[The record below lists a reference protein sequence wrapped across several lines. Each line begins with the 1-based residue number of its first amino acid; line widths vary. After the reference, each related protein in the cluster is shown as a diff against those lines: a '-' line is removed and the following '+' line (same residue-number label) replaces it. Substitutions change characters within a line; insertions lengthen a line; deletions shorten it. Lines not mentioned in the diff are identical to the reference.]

1 LQPNILQ
8 ECIVS
13 GTRSLV
19 TAAAVIVLVYGMQ
32 AAQEILVPF
41 LTAAFLAVIVARP
54 VYWLDRRGV
63 PHVLSVTTV
72 MILLVAVAALASA
85 YVGVEITQFTTRLPA
100 YQESLSQSLS
110 ALVSRFSTRRI
121 PVRVEE
127 LMGEIEP
134 GQAMRY
140 TAMILNGLKDVF
152 ANAVLISFT
161 IVFILLEIPSLP
173 EKLARVVPHSD
184 ATLRR
189 FRTFADGLQ
198 RYLNLKTLISLA
210 TGLCV
215 GVWVAILDV
224 DFPILWGLLAFL
236 LNYIPNIG
244 SLIAAVPAILMGF
257 IQYGL
262 GRAIMVSIGYLVVNM
277 TFGNVIEPRVMGRGL
292 GLSTLVVWLSLIV
305 WGWALGPIGML
316 LSVPLTMTIKIAL
329 ESSRKTRRWAVLLK
343 SNDAIDEDEAP
354 AGAAP

>member
-1 LQPNILQ
+1 M
-8 ECIVS
+8 S

-19 TAAAVIVLVYGMQ
+19 TAAAVVVLVYGIQ
-32 AAQEILVPF
+32 AAQQVLVPF
-41 LTAAFLAVIVARP
+41 LTAVFLAVIVARP
-54 VYWLDRRGV
+54 VFWLDRRGL
-63 PHVLSVTTV
+63 PHVVSVTAV
-72 MILLVAVAALASA
+72 MILLAGTAVLVAA
-85 YVGVEITQFTTRLPA
+85 YVGTEITEFTGRLPA
-100 YQESLSQSLS
+100 YQESLSESLS
-110 ALVSRFSTRRI
+110 ALVSRFSSRRI

-152 ANAVLISFT
+152 ANAVLIAFT
-161 IVFILLEIPSLP
+161 IVFILLEIPRMPRRLS
-173 EKLARVVPHSD
+173 RVVPSSD

-210 TGLCV
+210 TGLCA
-215 GVWVAILDV
+215 GVWVAILGV
-224 DFPILWGLLAFL
+224 DFPILWGMLAFL

-244 SLIAAVPAILMGF
+244 SLIAAVPPILMGF

-262 GRAIMVSIGYLVVNM
+262 GRAVMVAIGYLVVNM
-277 TFGNVIEPRVMGRGL
+277 TFGNVVEPRVMGRGL

-305 WGWALGPIGML
+305 WGWALGPVGML

-329 ESSRKTRRWAVLLK
+329 DSSRKTRRWAVLLK
-343 SNDAIDEDEAP
+343 SDDAIEAEPP
-354 AGAAP
+354 ASASP